1 VHDED
6 FKIKKYQQTSEEIIA
21 IAQRLHQK
29 NMLAAADGNISYRV
43 DEDIILITPSGMAK
57 AYMCP
62 EDMALMRLDG
72 HILEGKPSSEK
83 LMHLEIYRRCP
94 EAKAVIHA
102 HPQTAIAWSIAQP
115 DLAFLPSHALS
126 EVILSCGDIPFV
138 PFARPGT
145 QAMGDNLSS
154 YLPQYRALIL
164 SRHGALTWGESL
176 EEAWRGM
183 ERIEHSAEILWKA
196 HTLGGLTFL
205 PDEEIAALRTIR
217 QRIGNQLL

>member
-1 VHDED
+1 
-6 FKIKKYQQTSEEIIA
+6 
-21 IAQRLHQK
+21 
-29 NMLAAADGNISYRV
+29 MLAAADGNISCRV
-43 DEDIILITPSGMAK
+43 NDDRVLITPSGMAK
-57 AYMCP
+57 AYMRS
-62 EDMALMRLDG
+62 EEMALMRLDG
-72 HILEGKPSSEK
+72 HVLKGKPSSEK
-83 LMHLEIYRRCP
+83 LMHLEVYRQCP
-94 EAKAVIHA
+94 QAKAVVHA
-102 HPQTAIAWSIAQP
+102 HPPTAIAWSIAQP

-145 QAMGDNLSS
+145 QAMGDHLSN

-205 PDEEIAALRTIR
+205 PDEEIAALKAIR

>member
-1 VHDED
+1 
-6 FKIKKYQQTSEEIIA
+6 
-21 IAQRLHQK
+21 
-29 NMLAAADGNISYRV
+29 MLAAADGNISCRV
-43 DEDIILITPSGMAK
+43 DEDIVLITPSGMAK
-57 AYMCP
+57 AYMRP

-72 HILEGKPSSEK
+72 CILKGKPSSEK
-83 LMHLEIYRRCP
+83 LMHLKIYRQCS

-102 HPQTAIAWSIAQP
+102 HPSTAIAWSIAQP

-145 QAMGDNLSS
+145 QAMGDNLTS

-196 HTLGGLTFL
+196 HTLGRLTFL
-205 PDEEIAALRTIR
+205 PDEEIEALRAIR
-217 QRIGNQLL
+217 QCIGDQLL